1 MGGVVGVES
10 FHSSKIAVVLEE
22 RMYQS
27 QCLRTL
33 SAVTPLGRAVS
44 AGGRRANQKLQTS
57 PRPQRTLVQSSTH
70 VLVIGMKIFNVVCIR
85 CSGQDEKNETM

>member
-1 MGGVVGVES
+1 MGGAVGGVVVGVES

-27 QCLRTL
+27 QCPRTL

-57 PRPQRTLVQSSTH
+57 PR
-70 VLVIGMKIFNVVCIR
+70 
-85 CSGQDEKNETM
+85 